1 MYIFLF
7 LNINF
12 FYVKKFNNRL
22 ITYQFEN
29 DFQNDNN
36 IRYNKRN
43 KDLYLYIYQIL

>member
-29 DFQNDNN
+29 DFQNE
-36 IRYNKRN
+36 YNKRN